1 MEILFR
7 SFFLVVR
14 SLLPLSF
21 MFIHCCCF
29 SQKIDRKSVVG
40 RNKVILKNIDTLG
53 SLTVGNG
60 KFAFT
65 VDATGFQSFPEY
77 YAKGVPLGT
86 QSEWGWH
93 SFPNKEEYQYAETL
107 KAYNFN
113 KGQEG
118 LYAVQQKTGRGK
130 EASDYFR
137 ENPHRLQL
145 GNIGFEI
152 LKKDGSKAKPADLT
166 QIHQELNLWTGEISS
181 SFSVEGH
188 RVKVITCADA
198 IKDMIAVKVTSDLI
212 KLQRIKI
219 KFRFPY
225 PTNKFADM
233 GVNYSQTT
241 AHQTKLSG
249 VSAQAALLTHKLD
262 HMAYYMALGWRGRAK
277 LKQVAAHEYEL
288 LPAAVNTFSASIE
301 FSPSKPVKTVSTF
314 EVVDKN
320 SIKGWL
326 KFWESGAAVDFA
338 GSTDSRAPELERRV
352 ILSQYLLRV
361 QEAGN
366 YPPQETGLTYNSWY
380 GRPHLEMLWWHA
392 AQYAFWGRAD
402 LMERSMQWYFKA
414 FEGAKAIAQRQGYNG
429 VRWQK
434 MSDNDGAESPSN
446 VGSFLI
452 WQQPNIIYEA
462 ELLYR
467 DKPSK
472 ALLQK
477 YQKLIFATADFM
489 AAFASYDAEKGRY
502 NLGKGIIPAQECFNM
517 SDTFN
522 SPYELAYW
530 KWALQVAQRW
540 RTRLGLNANKNWQ
553 AVIDQLA
560 PLAQAD
566 GLYKAAE
573 SVDDSYSSESKYTI
587 DHPAVLQ
594 TLSALPQNGM
604 VDTAMMHR
612 TFNTVKK
619 VWHWEHTWGWDFPM
633 VAMAATRLN
642 LPDDAVDV
650 LFKEVTTNTYLKNGH
665 NYQTPRL
672 TIYLPGNGSLLSAIA
687 IMCAGYDGNKISNPG
702 FPKNGKWKVKWEGF
716 KPLP

>member
-1 MEILFR
+1 MEKLFR
-7 SFFLVVR
+7 SVSSVALI
-14 SLLPLSF
+14 L
-21 MFIHCCCF
+21 IHCACF
-29 SQKIDRKSVVG
+29 SQKIDRKAVVD
-40 RNKVILKNIDTLG
+40 RNNVILTKIDTLG

-65 VDATGFQSFPEY
+65 ADATGLQSFPEY
-77 YAKGVPLGT
+77 YSNGVPLGT

-93 SFPNKEEYQYAETL
+93 SFPNKENYQYSETL
-107 KAYNFN
+107 KAYDFN
-113 KGQEG
+113 TAQQG
-118 LYAVQQKTGRGK
+118 LYAVQMKTGRSK
-130 EASDYFR
+130 QASDYFR

-152 LKKDGSKAKPADLT
+152 LKKDGSTAKPDDLKD
-166 QIHQELNLWTGEISS
+166 IHQELNLWTGEIKS
-181 SFSVEGH
+181 SFSIEGN
-188 RVKVITCADA
+188 VVNVITCADA
-198 IKDMIAVKVTSDLI
+198 SKDIIAVKVTSDL
-212 KLQRIKI
+212 LNQQRLKI
-219 KFRFPY
+219 RFRFPY

-233 GVNYSQTT
+233 GVNYKNAL
-241 AHQTKLSG
+241 AHQTVITGLS
-249 VSAQAALLTHKLD
+249 SQTALFRHQLD
-262 HMAYYMALGWRGRAK
+262 DMTYYMAVRWADHGK
-277 LKQVAAHEYEL
+277 VKQVADHLYEL
-288 LPAAVNTFSASIE
+288 LPSAGNSFSATIQ
-301 FSPSKPVKTVSTF
+301 FSPSKPVNPVPIF
-314 EVVDKN
+314 AVVHR
-320 SIKGWL
+320 SSAAGWL

-338 GSTDSRAPELERRV
+338 GSTDLRAPELERRV
-352 ILSQYLLRV
+352 VLSQYLLRV

-392 AQYAFWGRAD
+392 AHYAFWGRAD
-402 LMERSMQWYFKA
+402 LMEKSMRWYFKA
-414 FEGAKAIAQRQGYNG
+414 FKSAKVIAQRQGYKG
-429 VRWQK
+429 LRWQK
-434 MSDNDGAESPSN
+434 MSDNNGGESPSN
-446 VGSFLI
+446 VGSFLL

-467 DKPSK
+467 DQPSK
-472 ALLQK
+472 ALLKK
-477 YQKLIFATADFM
+477 YQELIFATADFM
-489 AAFASYDAEKGRY
+489 ASFATYDSVKGRY

-517 SDTFN
+517 SETFN

-530 KWALQVAQRW
+530 KWALQVAQHW
-540 RTRLGLNANKNWQ
+540 RIRLGLDANKDWQ
-553 AVIDQLA
+553 KVIDQLA
-560 PLAQAD
+560 PLAQSD

-573 SVDDSYSSESKYTI
+573 SVSDSYSPDSKFTI

-594 TLSALPQNGM
+594 ALSALPQNGM
-604 VDTAMMHR
+604 ADTSIMHR

-633 VAMAATRLN
+633 MAMTATRLN

-650 LFKEVTTNTYLKNGH
+650 LFKEVKTNTYLKNGH

-702 FPKNGKWKVKWEGF
+702 FPKNGKWKVRWEGF